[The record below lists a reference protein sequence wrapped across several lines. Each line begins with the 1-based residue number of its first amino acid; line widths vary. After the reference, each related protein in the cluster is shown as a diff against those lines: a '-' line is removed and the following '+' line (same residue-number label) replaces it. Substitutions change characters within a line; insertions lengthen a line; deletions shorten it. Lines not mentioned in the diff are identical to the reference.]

1 MFKTRLLS
9 GIMLMIIALTTVIA
23 GGQVLFTVLFAISLI
38 GMSELYKV
46 FGIEKKAP
54 GIVGYIFAFGYYA
67 LIYMEEYLP
76 VIVFSQISPDMKKET
91 IKAQTVIARS
101 NIQRWLGEGKNLA
114 EILRENG
121 STEEVWRYFFAEKR
135 QIYEQAAKET
145 GGQVLTYEGKV
156 RLTPWHKRSAGKT
169 RSGEEVFHDEAYTYL
184 KSADSSEDKKS
195 PDHIK
200 IVEIPAGQL
209 SGELKIKKRDSA
221 GYVTELTIGET
232 LLEGESF
239 AAGMG
244 LESANFSLKKKD
256 DIYYLRVRGS
266 GHGVGF
272 SQFGGNE
279 MAKNGSSAEEILKK
293 YFPEME
299 LKAED

>member
-1 MFKTRLLS
+1 MNYTYIVQCADGTLYTGWTNCLARRMKAHNE
-9 GIMLMIIALTTVIA
+9 GKA
-23 GGQVLFTVLFAISLI
+23 GAKYTLSLI
-38 GMSELYKV
+38 H
-46 FGIEKKAP
+46 
-54 GIVGYIFAFGYYA
+54 
-67 LIYMEEYLP
+67 
-76 VIVFSQISPDMKKET
+76 IS
-91 IKAQTVIARS
+91 
-101 NIQRWLGEGKNLA
+101 
-114 EILRENG
+114 
-121 STEEVWRYFFAEKR
+121 
-135 QIYEQAAKET
+135 
-145 GGQVLTYEGKV
+145 
-156 RLTPWHKRSAGKT
+156 
-169 RSGEEVFHDEAYTYL
+169 
-184 KSADSSEDKKS
+184 
-195 PDHIK
+195 
-200 IVEIPAGQL
+200 GQL

-279 MAKNGSSAEEILKK
+279 MAKNGSSAEEILEK

>member
-1 MFKTRLLS
+1 M
-9 GIMLMIIALTTVIA
+9 
-23 GGQVLFTVLFAISLI
+23 
-38 GMSELYKV
+38 
-46 FGIEKKAP
+46 KK
-54 GIVGYIFAFGYYA
+54 YA
-67 LIYMEEYLP
+67 LLRYCLVFLAIVLPYFTAAAFQGTEMVLAERAPDMEDYLP
-76 VIVFSQISPDMKKET
+76 IIVSSQISPDMKKET

-101 NIQRWLGEGKNLA
+101 NIQRWLEEGKNLA
-114 EILRENG
+114 EILWENENAG
-121 STEEVWRYFFAEKR
+121 EVWRYFFAEKN

-156 RLTPWHKRSAGKT
+156 KLTPWHKISAGKT
-169 RSGEEVFHDEAYTYL
+169 RSGAEAFHDEAYTYL
-184 KSADSSEDKKS
+184 KPADSSGDKKS
-195 PDHIK
+195 PDYMK
-200 IVEIPAGQL
+200 VVEIPAGQL

-221 GYVTELTIGET
+221 GYVTELMVGEI

-239 AAGMG
+239 SAGMG
-244 LESANFSLKKKD
+244 LESANFSLQKKD
-256 DIYYLRVRGS
+256 DTYYLRVRGS

-299 LKAED
+299 LEEKYSKSE

>member
-1 MFKTRLLS
+1 M
-9 GIMLMIIALTTVIA
+9 
-23 GGQVLFTVLFAISLI
+23 
-38 GMSELYKV
+38 
-46 FGIEKKAP
+46 KK
-54 GIVGYIFAFGYYA
+54 YA
-67 LIYMEEYLP
+67 LLRYCLVFLAIVLPYFTAAAFQGTEMVLAERAPDMEEYLP
-76 VIVFSQISPDMKKET
+76 IIVFSQISPDMKKET

-101 NIQRWLGEGKNLA
+101 NIQRWLGEGENLA
-114 EILRENG
+114 EILWENENAG
-121 STEEVWRYFFAEKR
+121 EVWRYFFTEKN
-135 QIYEQAAKET
+135 QIYQQSAKET

-156 RLTPWHKRSAGKT
+156 KLTPWHKISAGKT
-169 RSGEEVFHDEAYTYL
+169 RSGAEAVHDEAYTYL

-195 PDHIK
+195 PDHKK

-244 LESANFSLKKKD
+244 LDSANFSLKKKD

-279 MAKNGSSAEEILKK
+279 MAKNGSSAEEILEK

-299 LKAED
+299 LKAEELRKSGIRSNV

>member
-1 MFKTRLLS
+1 
-9 GIMLMIIALTTVIA
+9 
-23 GGQVLFTVLFAISLI
+23 
-38 GMSELYKV
+38 
-46 FGIEKKAP
+46 
-54 GIVGYIFAFGYYA
+54 
-67 LIYMEEYLP
+67 
-76 VIVFSQISPDMKKET
+76 MKKET

-145 GGQVLTYEGKV
+145 DGQVLTYEGKV

-184 KSADSSEDKKS
+184 KSADSSEDKKY

-221 GYVTELTIGET
+221 GYVTELTMGET